1 MEKNVLTAA
10 SFLKKKLAACPKAK
24 IAIILG
30 SGLGTFVDSLDIK
43 KEIPYSKIP
52 HFPPSTVEGHAG
64 KFIFS
69 KIENI
74 PVYLLQGRIHY
85 YEGKTMQ
92 EVTFPVR
99 VLKKL
104 GVTILILTN
113 AAGALNESYRPGEF
127 MLIKDHINLMPDHP
141 LRGKNWDKWGPRFP
155 DLSGA
160 YDEKYRLLSKKIA
173 KETAFS
179 LHEGIYVAISG
190 PSYET
195 AAEVKMLRL
204 LGADASGM
212 STVPET
218 IVARHQGMKVS
229 AISCLTNMAAGIDHG
244 KPTHEG
250 VLEVTK
256 KVSAKFHLFLKKL
269 IAEIG
274 TV

>member
-1 MEKNVLTAA
+1 ID
-10 SFLKKKLAACPKAK
+10 FR
-24 IAIILG
+24 LG
-30 SGLGTFVDSLDIK
+30 LSRFW
-43 KEIPYSKIP
+43 YSKIP
-52 HFPPSTVEGHAG
+52 YFPSSTPGHSIEGHAE

-74 PVYLLQGRIHY
+74 SVYLLQGRAHY

-92 EVTFPVR
+92 EVTFPIR

-104 GVTILILTN
+104 GVTTLILTN
-113 AAGALNESYRPGEF
+113 AAGALNESYRAGEF

-155 DLSGA
+155 DLSDA
-160 YDEKYRLLSKKIA
+160 YDEKYRLLAKKIA
-173 KETAFS
+173 KEMAFT
-179 LHEGIYVAISG
+179 LQEGIYAAISG

-195 AAEVKMLRL
+195 PAEVKMLKL

-218 IVARHQGMKVS
+218 IVARHQGMKVL

-244 KPTHEG
+244 KPTHEE
-250 VLEVTK
+250 VLEVAK
-256 KVSAKFHLFLKKL
+256 KVSEKFHRFLKKL
-269 IAEIG
+269 IIEIG
-274 TV
+274 TA